1 MSGDDPFGL
10 LQPSPSEP
18 EPEREPRPDR
28 EPRSRTPLVL
38 GIIAA
43 VLFVAVVVTLAI
55 ALTRSPAATPTPTT
69 PPATSAPTTA
79 APSPTPT
86 DDPATE
92 PVALQLTGTGFALVD
107 EAGEEVFTYTW
118 AGDAAAA
125 VTALTDAFGAA
136 PTTRVEP
143 GDGSHYPDY
152 TVYQWDGFMLFD
164 MVETPGG
171 TPRAEYAQPSYVLF
185 SRNEIGDIS
194 LVAEHGLKI
203 GMTVDAVRALSPD
216 QEIPRGTVGAI
227 RFVFDQA
234 RSNAEGPLQYS
245 VFADTDGTVVTAVL
259 YFRYS
264 DL

>member
-10 LQPSPSEP
+10 LQPSQP
-18 EPEREPRPDR
+18 EPEREARPDR

-55 ALTRSPAATPTPTT
+55 ALTRPPAATPTPTT
-69 PPATSAPTTA
+69 PPATSAPVTTT
-79 APSPTPT
+79 PSPTPT
-86 DDPATE
+86 ADAATE
-92 PVALQLTGTGFALVD
+92 PVALQLSGTGFALVD
-107 EAGEEVFTYTW
+107 EAGDEVFTYAW
-118 AGDAAAA
+118 ADDAAAA
-125 VTALTDAFGAA
+125 VTALTDAFGTA

-143 GDGSHYPDY
+143 GDGTHYPDY

-164 MVETPGG
+164 MVETAGG

-185 SRNEIGDIS
+185 SRNEIGGIS
-194 LVAEHGLKI
+194 LAAEHGLKI

-234 RSNAEGPLQYS
+234 RSSAEGPLQYS